1 MWFARMRIASF
12 FAVSNTL
19 SDSTKIQPVSAVAA
33 EFGNNTANWVQLCTL
48 SFKIDLATLQETAR
62 LYNIIIKEL
71 QAKASGEWRISCLH
85 QIFAT
90 NYTANSTVRGGNVL
104 GRERYGENFTIYQSY
119 LIWSEAKDDQLFI
132 DLGKILTD
140 SIHKFA
146 IEKGTAVQYLC
157 LNYADKDQDPLS
169 AYGADRVAFMKKA
182 TKKLWQF
189 LKSLRRYLSGA
200 ESIPGEMDEYLGP
213 WDFTTSRTYYSPGSE
228 HQWYR
233 LLQNMTN
240 AAKHELSE
248 HASATQDLNT
258 TPKLENVF
266 SLDPCSNPETLNG
279 WTMDEVRQV
288 YRDETG
294 VKPMNADLNIFRLFI
309 LAEAEVLADPEL
321 SFIKYE
327 GADYEPTAPRRSYDK
342 LVPSRYFGWIR
353 MRYTDSGS
361 KSELHKRGDVARTTS
376 PIVSPSTLAV
386 RNQERNSNNRTRST
400 LSTNPDYIPRKC
412 SATNRIIRPKD
423 HASVQIAIANVS
435 AEGRATG
442 ENTSFALAGF
452 VRAMG
457 EADDSMNRLCQQAGF
472 LDKVWT
478 GSK

>member
-1 MWFARMRIASF
+1 
-12 FAVSNTL
+12 
-19 SDSTKIQPVSAVAA
+19 
-33 EFGNNTANWVQLCTL
+33 
-48 SFKIDLATLQETAR
+48 
-62 LYNIIIKEL
+62 
-71 QAKASGEWRISCLH
+71 
-85 QIFAT
+85 
-90 NYTANSTVRGGNVL
+90 
-104 GRERYGENFTIYQSY
+104 
-119 LIWSEAKDDQLFI
+119 
-132 DLGKILTD
+132 
-140 SIHKFA
+140 
-146 IEKGTAVQYLC
+146 
-157 LNYADKDQDPLS
+157 
-169 AYGADRVAFMKKA
+169 
-182 TKKLWQF
+182 
-189 LKSLRRYLSGA
+189 
-200 ESIPGEMDEYLGP
+200 MDEYLGP

-353 MRYTDSGS
+353 MSSLRILSFWFEQDTDFF
-361 KSELHKRGDVARTTS
+361 
-376 PIVSPSTLAV
+376 
-386 RNQERNSNNRTRST
+386 
-400 LSTNPDYIPRKC
+400 
-412 SATNRIIRPKD
+412 
-423 HASVQIAIANVS
+423 
-435 AEGRATG
+435 G
-442 ENTSFALAGF
+442 ENYNFTSDGT
-452 VRAMG
+452 G
-457 EADDSMNRLCQQAGF
+457 GSWTADNDR
-472 LDKVWT
+472 
-478 GSK
+478 